1 MVTQIEAGEQWPHQL
16 LEVRLAPLPKGDG
29 EGVIPSSKVRLVS
42 VSSHVYRSWSWIR
55 TKQASEWLESI
66 TPHEIYGGVKGRSTF
81 DVVAIATSMWSQ
93 VVHNEEALGQLSL
106 DTSKCF
112 DTLSHSV
119 LLRLADRMG
128 LPSSVR
134 LRFEA
139 FVVHHKRVLALR
151 NWAGPEIN
159 PVRGLPQGDSLSVL
173 FAVIWGIAMHGVIRC
188 ALPQP

>member
-1 MVTQIEAGEQWPHQL
+1 MVTQIEAERWPHQL

-42 VSSHVYRSWSWIR
+42 VSSHVYRSWS
-55 TKQASEWLESI
+55 S
-66 TPHEIYGGVKGRSTF
+66 PPEIYGGVKGRSTF

-93 VVHNEEALGQLSL
+93 AVHNEEALGQL
-106 DTSKCF
+106 
-112 DTLSHSV
+112 
-119 LLRLADRMG
+119 MG

-134 LRFEA
+134 FPFEA

-159 PVRGLPQGDSLSVL
+159 PVRGLPQGDSLS
-173 FAVIWGIAMHGVIRC
+173 
-188 ALPQP
+188 